1 MPELPDVEIFKRYLE
16 STALHQE
23 ISEVTVH
30 DDRIFEGVSRKEIT
44 NRAFWGQNFKSGR
57 RHGKYLFRGIGKY
70 GMARSAF
77 RDDRI
82 SSSISKRNEKRPD
95 HDEVGI
101 DFTNGYHLAYDCAR
115 KLGKISLTDD
125 PEEFISEK
133 GLGVDALDEELDLEA
148 FQDLLGGTRSFIK
161 SALMN
166 QKLMA
171 GIGNVY
177 SDEILFQAGVYPRAK
192 SKDLNRK
199 LTENLFYSMKKVL
212 TTAVDRK
219 ANPEDLPDSYIIPRR
234 GENGTCPKCGAA
246 LRKITVSGRTGYYCD
261 QCQSGTSTKDT

>member
-1 MPELPDVEIFKRYLE
+1 MPELPDVETFKRYLE
-16 STALHQE
+16 ATALHQE

-30 DDRIFEGVSRKEIT
+30 AGRILEGISEKRLKSSLLGES
-44 NRAFWGQNFKSGR
+44 FKSGR
-57 RHGKYLFRGIGKY
+57 RHGKYLFAELGSSGWLVMHFGMTGYLKY
-70 GMARSAF
+70 L
-77 RDDRI
+77 
-82 SSSISKRNEKRPD
+82 KRNDKKPD
-95 HDEVGI
+95 HEEVGI

-234 GENGTCPKCGAA
+234 GANGTCPKCGAA

>member
-1 MPELPDVEIFKRYLE
+1 M
-16 STALHQE
+16 
-23 ISEVTVH
+23 
-30 DDRIFEGVSRKEIT
+30 
-44 NRAFWGQNFKSGR
+44 
-57 RHGKYLFRGIGKY
+57 
-70 GMARSAF
+70 
-77 RDDRI
+77 
-82 SSSISKRNEKRPD
+82 
-95 HDEVGI
+95 GI
-101 DFTNGYHLAYDCAR
+101 DFTNGYHLADDCAR

-234 GENGTCPKCGAA
+234 GANGTCPKCGAA